1 MTGSSRRARKKAQV
15 GDTRQ
20 ALVAPGARPTDDR
33 RPRKARTF
41 NPTNSTGTV
50 VVQFGRF
57 DVDSQWCLSKIT
69 PDAMR
74 TLLARIRSIESM
86 TVAEAFNNRDEP
98 GKDYSIDDL
107 PSKEARERLVE
118 LEYDDEDQISRL
130 RVTGR
135 GRLYGFR
142 RDARFYA
149 LWWDPEHAIYPS
161 PKEQARPSLS
171 LCAASTNDG
180 VSVGVT

>member
-20 ALVAPGARPTDDR
+20 VRVAPGARPTGDR
-33 RPRKARTF
+33 VPRRARTF
-41 NPTNSTGTV
+41 NPANSTGTV

-57 DVDSQWCLSKIT
+57 DIGGQWCLSQIS
-69 PDAMR
+69 PDALR
-74 TLLARIRSIESM
+74 TLLARIRSIETM
-86 TVAEAFNNRDEP
+86 TITEAFNNRDEP
-98 GKDYSIDDL
+98 GKDYSIADL
-107 PSKEARERLVE
+107 PSREAWERLVE

-142 RDARFYA
+142 RDERFYA

-161 PKEQARPSLS
+161 TKKN
-171 LCAASTNDG
+171 T
-180 VSVGVT
+180 